1 MNKPGEWWIRPEA
14 SYSREFVWPIDYEYM
29 ADADDKI
36 HVIEYSAYKDIEEQL
51 LAMKARFPMSKSK
64 EPGGW
69 ARDFHGE
76 THVIEYSAY
85 LSAIRE
91 RDEARAEIAGSGRGR
106 YWTIRH
112 EAERALADERARSAK
127 LVQALKRI
135 AEGGKLSNECGQE
148 HTRRIFQRYSC
159 KV

>member
-1 MNKPGEWWIRPEA
+1 MSKPLEWWIYNSDPLHDDYYEC
-14 SYSREFVWPIDYEYM
+14 FVSARDPLTLSNDDDYM
-29 ADADDKI
+29 GVKDKPDRLV

-51 LAMKARFPMSKSK
+51 LAMKARVPMSKSK

-91 RDEARAEIAGSGRGR
+91 RDEARAEIAGG
-106 YWTIRH
+106 
-112 EAERALADERARSAK
+112 
-127 LVQALKRI
+127 
-135 AEGGKLSNECGQE
+135 
-148 HTRRIFQRYSC
+148 
-159 KV
+159 